1 MLDFK
6 VREKIFCSP
15 PDTSDGFGRLVWD
28 LGYPQK
34 QTGWSYDASIDFYDH
49 KRKLVAIFTFS
60 YALKAIFNEF

>member
-1 MLDFK
+1 MFDFK

-15 PDTSDGFGRLVWD
+15 PDASDGFGRLVWD

-34 QTGWSYDASIDFYDH
+34 QTGGSYDASIDLYDN

-60 YALKAIFNEF
+60 